1 MDCIVHRVTK
11 SRTHLSNFHSL
22 THLQRKDGLMTR
34 KVASRMSVM
43 DHDYMAGWVG
53 GDGSFHKTE
62 ESVCILLVSALFC
75 MLTILHLKVLL
86 LKINPSKFRMVFI
99 W

>member
-11 SRTHLSNFHSL
+11 SRTQLSDFHSL

-34 KVASRMSVM
+34 RVASRMSVVLDPDL
-43 DHDYMAGWVG
+43 DHDYMG
-53 GDGSFHKTE
+53 GRVSLHKTE
-62 ESVCILLVSALFC
+62 ESAYIFLVSALFC

-86 LKINPSKFRMVFI
+86 
-99 W
+99 